1 MGAITTPGYLLTVGL
16 LYPESQ
22 GTAPYLS
29 GDELVT
35 YRGILLYCSKVGHIV
50 GKGKNI
56 LIKKSGCKKIYG
68 FLDTSEHDRSL
79 GVKALSEGDKPQ
91 PKPPELH
98 VENGLTIFS

>member
-22 GTAPYLS
+22 GTALYLS

-50 GKGKNI
+50 GKSKNI
-56 LIKKSGCKKIYG
+56 LTSFKKIR
-68 FLDTSEHDRSL
+68 LQKNIWIS
-79 GVKALSEGDKPQ
+79 
-91 PKPPELH
+91 
-98 VENGLTIFS
+98 